1 MTTIIENLTQL
12 MTTTPDEDKQFLNE
26 VIQEIKIKR
35 GRGRPRIYKDYQ
47 DCLACQ
53 RQKYNEDP
61 TEKLANVKQYY
72 NDNKERLA
80 IKRRERYLRDKANTR
95 LQNI

>member
-1 MTTIIENLTQL
+1 MTTIENLTQL
-12 MTTTPDEDKQFLNE
+12 MTTTPDENKQYLNE
-26 VIQEIKIKR
+26 VIAEIKVKR
-35 GRGRPRIYKDYQ
+35 PRGRPRMYKDYE

-61 TEKLANVKQYY
+61 TEKIAKVKQYY
-72 NDNKERLA
+72 IDNKERLA
-80 IKRRERYLRDKANTR
+80 IKRRERYLRDKEYAR